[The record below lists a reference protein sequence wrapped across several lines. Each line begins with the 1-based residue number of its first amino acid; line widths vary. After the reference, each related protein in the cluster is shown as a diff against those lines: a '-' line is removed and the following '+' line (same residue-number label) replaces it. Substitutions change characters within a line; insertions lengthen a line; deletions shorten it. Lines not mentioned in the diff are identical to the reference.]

1 MNILLAVDGSSSSL
15 DARDLVADLPWPRET
30 RIILLTA
37 FEVPATWFTGPAL
50 AGDWFTGALD
60 ALREQ
65 AREELA
71 TIALPLEQRGWMIE
85 QRVAEGRAAT
95 AILSTADEVDAD
107 LIVVGSRGRG
117 PIRSMLLGSV
127 SAEVTNE
134 SRRSVLVA
142 RGKAVSRVL
151 VATDGT
157 ECSSVI
163 PHVLERWDAFRGLE
177 TIALSV
183 TPVDSPTFDLLISLY
198 TFGEQPLQRQRE
210 ELKTKYR
217 DIAAQM
223 AQRLVGLGMAAKA
236 EMRSGDAAHGIVT
249 AAAEHGADL
258 IVTGSHC
265 LRGLDRWLLGSV
277 ARNVVL
283 HAHASVLIVRD
294 KDRTAVRPGDEGA
307 SAGPPATP
315 GSAGR

>member
-1 MNILLAVDGSSSSL
+1 MKILLAVDGSPSSL
-15 DARDLVADLPWPRET
+15 DARDLVAGLPWPSDT
-30 RIILLTA
+30 RIIVLTA

-50 AGDWFTGALD
+50 AGDWFTGAMD

-65 AREELA
+65 AREDLA
-71 TIALPLEQRGWMIE
+71 TIALPLEQRGWTIE
-85 QRVAEGRAAT
+85 QRVTEGRAAT
-95 AILSTADEVDAD
+95 VILAAADEVDAD

-142 RGKAVSRVL
+142 RGKTVSRVL

-163 PHVLERWDAFRGLE
+163 PEVLTAWDALPGLE
-177 TIALSV
+177 AIALSV

-198 TFGEQPLQRQRE
+198 TFGEQPLERQRE

-223 AQRLVGLGMAAKA
+223 AQRLLSLGMTAKA
-236 EMRSGDAAHGIVT
+236 EMRSGDAAHEIVT
-249 AAAEHGADL
+249 AAADHEADL
-258 IVTGSHC
+258 IVTGSRC
-265 LRGLDRWLLGSV
+265 LHGLDRWLLGSV

-283 HAHASVLIVRD
+283 HAHASVLVIRD
-294 KDRTAVRPGDEGA
+294 KDELARQ
-307 SAGPPATP
+307 
-315 GSAGR
+315 